1 MGELPPLLTPQGPG
15 VPRARRPGFPRV
27 EDSGTSCS
35 SFVIFR
41 LMIDLP
47 SLAASASGTSSP
59 LFLSRLDTGSSTGLP
74 ALVARCFSRF
84 PSPSLRLVI
93 SASFPTYMTQ
103 VHSLPPTHVYLFSS
117 YLALPFVTSSLSDLF
132 AAAFASTDAPA
143 FSPISFRI
151 PVLPPRFRGSVFVAR
166 ESRRSALT
174 PLPRSGKEHR
184 VMGGS

>member
-74 ALVARCFSRF
+74 ALVARCFPWF
-84 PSPSLRLVI
+84 PSPSLRPVI
-93 SASFPTYMTQ
+93 SASFLTYMTQ

-117 YLALPFVTSSLSDLF
+117 YLALPFVTSSSSEIF

-143 FSPISFRI
+143 Y
-151 PVLPPRFRGSVFVAR
+151 PRFPFGAR
-166 ESRRSALT
+166 FYRPGFGARFLWPASRAEAPSHHSPGAAKNT
-174 PLPRSGKEHR
+174 G
-184 VMGGS
+184 

>member
-15 VPRARRPGFPRV
+15 VPRARRPGIPRV
-27 EDSGTSCS
+27 DDSGTSRS

-47 SLAASASGTSSP
+47 FICRIRFWYFVSEFPFTSRYW
-59 LFLSRLDTGSSTGLP
+59 LSTGLP
-74 ALVARCFSRF
+74 ALVAWCFLRF

-103 VHSLPPTHVYLFSS
+103 VHSHPPTHVYLFSS
-117 YLALPFVTSSLSDLF
+117 YLALPFVTSSSSEIF

-143 FSPISFRI
+143 N
-151 PVLPPRFRGSVFVAR
+151 PRFPFCLLYTSDA
-166 ESRRSALT
+166 ADD
-174 PLPRSGKEHR
+174 
-184 VMGGS
+184 